1 MNPICSAPK
10 MKGNVVCSA
19 PMRGDLICLA
29 PIGGELVCSPST
41 QMGEVVCSAPLRGE
55 VLCLA
60 PNMEEV
66 KLADNIGME
75 RKENEENLHP
85 EGWSQQIGDEDL
97 LHPEGRDWEE
107 LDKLREAWDCDNCG
121 DNVQDIL
128 NEDCRECW
136 EGVSYEQ
143 LEHALLGLDVVGL
156 IPALQSKPT
165 GEIVRKMLIK
175 SGIKVSGMNWK
186 QACRYI
192 AMNRHLTGSGA
203 K

>member
-1 MNPICSAPK
+1 M
-10 MKGNVVCSA
+10 G
-19 PMRGDLICLA
+19 

-41 QMGEVVCSAPLRGE
+41 QMGQVVCSAP
-55 VLCLA
+55 
-60 PNMEEV
+60 NMEEE
-66 KLADNIGME
+66 KLADKIGME
-75 RKENEENLHP
+75 RKENEENLPP

-128 NEDCRECW
+128 NEDCLECG

-156 IPALQSKPT
+156 FPALKSKPT
-165 GEIVRKMLIK
+165 GEIVKRCSL
-175 SGIKVSGMNWK
+175 KV
-186 QACRYI
+186 ALRLV
-192 AMNRHLTGSGA
+192 A
-203 K
+203 